1 MQIKVRAGRP
11 EHRMVFPISHAEAA
25 VSPTWYVTYEIRK
38 RGLLHKKERS
48 PRLTRTFLSE
58 ADAKIFAL
66 EKLKEGLVLFAGTLN
81 PHSPKRVVLS
91 RNIADW
97 LGEQSEAA
105 ANSASEE
112 SRPTDAIKK

>member
-11 EHRMVFPISHAEAA
+11 EQHIFSIVAHAGVA

-38 RGLLHKKERS
+38 RGLLLRKERS
-48 PRLTRTFLSE
+48 PRDTRTFLTETE
-58 ADAKIFAL
+58 AKTFARAKL
-66 EKLKEGLVLFAGTLN
+66 EEGLVLFAGTLN

-97 LGEQSEAA
+97 LAEQNETT
-105 ANSASEE
+105 ANSVSEE
-112 SRPTDAIKK
+112 SRPLGAIKK